1 MGASRLVML
10 LLLSTSLALGFAQ
23 SARAESALGLRM
35 TASATTVKRG
45 DTFQLD
51 VVLSVNGQDAV
62 DELDLPD
69 LSDFAVLRENESQQA
84 SFSMIGGR
92 RAIVVEHRRT
102 FILRATDVGTKQ
114 VGEAT
119 ARLGGTT
126 ARAAP
131 ITIRVVGTPG
141 KTSTTPADPAAGDAG
156 ASAPSGAVADEA
168 ATAATA
174 TDGTQPGARF
184 GDALPRMFAE
194 LRVDKTSAF
203 VGEQITV
210 VGEIYTQV
218 PLGQY
223 PRVPGQKPAGFVC
236 LALDDGLKPQASQ
249 RIVQG
254 RSFYVYPVTRDA
266 IFGLKPGSVEL
277 DPLEIEVS
285 PSGSFFSRSQDVRV
299 RSATVT
305 IEVKPLPEPAP
316 PDFRADNVGRVEL
329 RAAVR
334 PTVVKVGEP
343 FTLVVEVVGW
353 GNTEGFILPQWA
365 GDGSARLFPPTTRR
379 ERRDRDGIIAGRIVE
394 ETLVQPAKAGR
405 ITIAPLVMVVFDPA
419 EGRYVTQQTAPMT
432 VVVGEGQA
440 AATATAPRRQ
450 IIAGGARPLALGID
464 VRHVAAFSLAPFV
477 GGALAIIGA
486 AVGALGR
493 RRRALRDSV
502 AGQRDAR
509 RRERAVSATKA
520 RASVNVAAAHRLLL
534 DALAERYGDDVRAA
548 DSQTLATLL
557 AGRGLGTSAADGVV
571 AAIIAADAA
580 RFAPGGAAKAQAVDN
595 LLARLHDVDSVD
607 SVDGVV

>member
-1 MGASRLVML
+1 MGSFRLVML
-10 LLLSTSLALGFAQ
+10 TSLALTLTLCLA
-23 SARAESALGLRM
+23 AHAESALGLRM
-35 TASATTVKRG
+35 VANATTVKRG

-51 VVLSVNGQDAV
+51 VVLTVNGQDAV
-62 DELDLPD
+62 DELELPD
-69 LSDFAVLRENESQQA
+69 MSDFAVLRESESQQA

-102 FILRATDVGTKQ
+102 FILRATEVGTKQ

-141 KTSTTPADPAAGDAG
+141 KATTSTPATPDAATVDPAAA
-156 ASAPSGAVADEA
+156 SGAVADEA
-168 ATAATA
+168 AVAATA
-174 TDGTQPGARF
+174 TDGPQPGARF
-184 GDALPRMFAE
+184 GDALPRIFAE

-210 VGEIYTQV
+210 VGEVYSQV

-236 LALDDGLKPQASQ
+236 LAIDDGLRPQANQ
-249 RIVQG
+249 RILQG

-266 IFGLKPGSVEL
+266 IFGLKPGTVEL
-277 DPLEIEVS
+277 DPFEIEVS

-305 IEVKPLPEPAP
+305 VDVKPLPEPPP
-316 PDFRADNVGRVEL
+316 PDFRSDNVGRVEL

-334 PTVVKVGEP
+334 PAAVKVGEP

-353 GNTEGFILPQWA
+353 GNTEGFVLPQWV
-365 GDGSARLFPPTTRR
+365 GDGGSRLFPPTTRR

-405 ITIAPLVMVVFDPA
+405 ITIPPLVMVLFDPT
-419 EGRYVTQQTAPMT
+419 EGRYVTQQTTPMT

-440 AATATAPRRQ
+440 AVTAATPRRQ
-450 IIAGGARPLALGID
+450 TIANGARPLALGIE
-464 VRHVAAFSLAPFV
+464 VRHTAAFALAPVV
-477 GGALAIIGA
+477 GGVVAVVGA
-486 AVGALGR
+486 AVGGLGR
-493 RRRALRDSV
+493 RRRSRNDSV
-502 AGQRDAR
+502 AGKRDAR
-509 RRERAVSATKA
+509 RRDRATAAGKA
-520 RASVNVAAAHRLLL
+520 RASVDVAAAHRLLL
-534 DALAERYGDDVRAA
+534 DALAERFGDDVRAA
-548 DSQTLATLL
+548 DTQTLATLL
-557 AGRGLGTSAADGVV
+557 TERGLATATADGVV
-571 AAIIAADAA
+571 IAIVAADAA
-580 RFAPGGAAKAQAVDN
+580 RFAPGGAAKAQAVDA
-595 LLARLHDVDSVD
+595 LLQRLNDVD
-607 SVDGVV
+607 GAA